1 MIDAG
6 LLDILVCP
14 ASKAALTYRPDRE
27 ELWCRASRLAYPVRD
42 GIPFLVEEEARPLT
56 ADEVEALSG

>member
-1 MIDAG
+1 MMDAR
-6 LLDILVCP
+6 LLEILVCP
-14 ASKAALTYRPDRE
+14 VSKAALTYRRDRD

-56 ADEVEALSG
+56 PGELEALSG